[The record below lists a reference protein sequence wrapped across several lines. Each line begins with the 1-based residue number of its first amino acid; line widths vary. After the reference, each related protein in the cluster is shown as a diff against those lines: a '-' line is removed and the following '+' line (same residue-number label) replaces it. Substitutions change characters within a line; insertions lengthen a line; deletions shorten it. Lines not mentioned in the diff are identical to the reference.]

1 MSIWSDNYEELEE
14 TMADILV
21 QRIKSGEHL
30 HMTELEIED
39 VIHISELVTEREGE
53 DYLFSLMDEAMET
66 FIGRQVDAAE
76 AAVELQRDREVE
88 DGQEEETGHGQG
100 T

>member
-1 MSIWSDNYEELEE
+1 MSIWSDNCDELDEI
-14 TMADILV
+14 MATILV
-21 QRIKSGEHL
+21 QRIESGEHL
-30 HMTELEIED
+30 QMTEFEIED
-39 VIHISELVTEREGE
+39 VVDISELVTEREGE

-100 T
+100 N